1 MDHVSAQGAD
11 ECMNNVH
18 YYYYYYYYL
27 IQKLLV
33 HLEVTVSYNLEIGR
47 PDNRTVY
54 NSPAKS

>member
-1 MDHVSAQGAD
+1 MYHVSAQGAD
-11 ECMNNVH
+11 ECMINVH
-18 YYYYYYYYL
+18 YYYYL